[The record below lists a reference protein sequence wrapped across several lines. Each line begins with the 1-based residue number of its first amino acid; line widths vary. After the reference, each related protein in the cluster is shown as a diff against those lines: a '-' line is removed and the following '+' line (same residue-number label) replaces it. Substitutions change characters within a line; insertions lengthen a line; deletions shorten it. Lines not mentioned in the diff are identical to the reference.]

1 MSLSFAS
8 QQRVTEGSVP
18 SQDGNHF
25 IKYLKSISEYG
36 LFTFR
41 NSKFLTFTLTLHRRW
56 RFPPTYP
63 KGAYRPPLCWCRY
76 LPLAVTV
83 LAVYIGNAFWA
94 NGCVACA
101 VTLTALNP
109 VVGDVI

>member
-63 KGAYRPPLCWCRY
+63 KGAYRPPSVGAGICPWR
-76 LPLAVTV
+76 LPSWLYILVTPS
-83 LAVYIGNAFWA
+83 G
-94 NGCVACA
+94 
-101 VTLTALNP
+101 LT
-109 VVGDVI
+109 VV